1 MTEYF
6 LEGSTKTP
14 EIRLNGNTGVFE
26 FFGRSIPEISFEFYA
41 PMFSWLENYCRN
53 PKPSTEVHT
62 KFEYFNTSSSKS
74 ILDFFKVLEALHEAG
89 HSAVNIKWYH
99 AHDDDAMHE
108 AGEEYKM
115 LVKVPFEIISVVID
129 D

>member
-6 LEGSTKTP
+6 LEGTIKTP
-14 EIRLNGNTGVFE
+14 EIKLNGETGVFE

-41 PMFSWLENYCRN
+41 PMFAWLENYSRN
-53 PKPSTEVHT
+53 PKPETVVHT

-74 ILDFFKVLEALHEAG
+74 ILDFFRKMEELHLTG
-89 HSAVNIKWYH
+89 HSNVIIKWYH
-99 AHDDDAMHE
+99 AHDDDAMLE
-108 AGEEYKM
+108 AGEEYQL

-129 D
+129 